1 MSQAE
6 AGDKTEKPT
15 PQKLRKAREKG
26 QVARSRD
33 IGTAVGVLACL
44 QLTLWLL
51 PGWLDDFRG
60 LFALAMPGPGPGGL
74 GDAASQ
80 LFPATL
86 VLLAKML
93 LPLAAV
99 PACVAVASLFPG
111 GWVLSAAQLEPKFSR
126 LSPAANL
133 GKLFKPRHYAQT
145 GMLVLKCVAVLAV
158 LYWLCRGNMRAFA
171 SLQGVP
177 LEDALAGGSRLLL
190 DTVLWLCAVLAA
202 FALADVPVQG
212 LLFLREQRM
221 SKRDLKEE
229 HKQNEGRPEVKQR
242 MRQLRRAMLHNGIR
256 RAVPKADV
264 VVVNPTHYAVA
275 LKYDESRAQAPFV
288 LAKGLDESALFIRQ
302 VAEAHGVEV
311 LELPPLARAVYH
323 TSQVN
328 QQIPAALYDAVA
340 QVLIYVLQI
349 KAFRSGQRRAP
360 PRRPERLEIP
370 AELSSPEPA

>member
-1 MSQAE
+1 MSQSD
-6 AGDKTEKPT
+6 AGDKSEKPT
-15 PQKLRKAREKG
+15 PHKLRKAREEG

-33 IGTAVGVLACL
+33 VGTAVGVLACL
-44 QLTLWLL
+44 QLALWLM
-51 PGWLDDFRG
+51 PGWLDDFRR

-74 GDAASQ
+74 DDAASQ

-86 VLLAKML
+86 MLLAKML

-99 PACVAVASLFPG
+99 PACIALASLFPG
-111 GWVLSAAQLEPKFSR
+111 GWVLAPAQLQPRFSR
-126 LSPAANL
+126 LNPAANL
-133 GKLFKPRHYAQT
+133 GKLVKPRHYAQT

-158 LYWLCRGNMRAFA
+158 LYWQCRGNLRAFA
-171 SLQGVP
+171 ALQGVP

-190 DTVLWLCAVLAA
+190 DTMLWLCAVLAA
-202 FALADVPVQG
+202 FALADVPLQG

-242 MRQLRRAMLHNGIR
+242 MRQLRRAMLHSGIR
-256 RAVPKADV
+256 RAVPQADV

-349 KAFRSGQRRAP
+349 KAFRNGQRRAP
-360 PRRPERLEIP
+360 PRRPARLDIP

>member
-1 MSQAE
+1 
-6 AGDKTEKPT
+6 
-15 PQKLRKAREKG
+15 
-26 QVARSRD
+26 
-33 IGTAVGVLACL
+33 
-44 QLTLWLL
+44 
-51 PGWLDDFRG
+51 
-60 LFALAMPGPGPGGL
+60 
-74 GDAASQ
+74 
-80 LFPATL
+80 
-86 VLLAKML
+86 
-93 LPLAAV
+93 
-99 PACVAVASLFPG
+99 
-111 GWVLSAAQLEPKFSR
+111 
-126 LSPAANL
+126 
-133 GKLFKPRHYAQT
+133 
-145 GMLVLKCVAVLAV
+145 
-158 LYWLCRGNMRAFA
+158 

-311 LELPPLARAVYH
+311 LELPPLARAGYH

-328 QQIPAALYDAVA
+328 QQIPA
-340 QVLIYVLQI
+340 
-349 KAFRSGQRRAP
+349 G
-360 PRRPERLEIP
+360 
-370 AELSSPEPA
+370 

>member
-1 MSQAE
+1 MSQAQN
-6 AGDKTEKPT
+6 GDKTEKPT
-15 PQKLRKAREKG
+15 PQKLRKAREQG

-33 IGTAVGVLACL
+33 IGAAVGVLACL

-51 PGWLDDFRG
+51 PGWLGDFRR
-60 LFALAMPGPGPGGL
+60 LFALALPGPGPGGMD
-74 GDAASQ
+74 DAASQ

-86 VLLAKML
+86 ALLAKML

-99 PACVAVASLFPG
+99 PACVALASLFPG
-111 GWVLSAAQLEPKFSR
+111 GWVLASAQLKPKFSR

-145 GMLVLKCVAVLAV
+145 GMLVLKCLAVLAV
-158 LYWLCRGNMRAFA
+158 LYWRCRANLQGFA
-171 SLQGVP
+171 ALQGVP
-177 LEDALAGGSRLLL
+177 LEDALSGGARLLV
-190 DTVLWLCAVLAA
+190 DTMLWLCAVLAA

-221 SKRDLKEE
+221 SKRDLKDE

-242 MRQLRRAMLHNGIR
+242 MRQLRRMMLHNGIR
-256 RAVPKADV
+256 KAVPGADV

-275 LKYDESRAQAPFV
+275 LKYDEARSQAPFV
-288 LAKGLDESALFIRQ
+288 VAKGVDGSALFIRQ
-302 VAEAHGVEV
+302 VAESHGVEV
-311 LELPPLARAVYH
+311 LVLPPLARAVYH

-349 KAFRSGQRRAP
+349 RAFRRGERRAP
-360 PRRPERLEIP
+360 PRQPTRLDIP
-370 AELSSPEPA
+370 AELSSPDPA